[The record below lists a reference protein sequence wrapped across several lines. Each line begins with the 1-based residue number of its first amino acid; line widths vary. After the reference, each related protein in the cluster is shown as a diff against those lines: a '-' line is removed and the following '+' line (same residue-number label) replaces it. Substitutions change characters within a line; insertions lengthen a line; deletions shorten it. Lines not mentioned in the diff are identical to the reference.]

1 MTDAPATDHW
11 QEYAADRRRI
21 VAMLRDVAGLD
32 GRMKARKSRRVK
44 NEIIRET
51 GQRALDA
58 SIQTNDGRYVPH
70 RRPGP
75 ASGLTL
81 PGAQRLDTFTADALG
96 ESETYF
102 NRRAGNV
109 EWCGRCAVGVGLKA
123 DSERVFR
130 ARCQD
135 RLCPSCQATLHAHM
149 AAAVT
154 RLLREKLEA
163 GERVFFWTTT
173 LAHKPQDSLQAIL
186 RDFRTSWARFVR
198 RKAVKDTWAERL
210 RVVEIEYTKTNGWHP
225 HAHGLCTLPAGVT
238 REAVPALDV
247 HQTMKREWKSCTG
260 KLGRRSHQVDFRELV
275 PHQRCSET
283 GAITHV
289 RYWLQPEQHARALR
303 NEKAGRWTLWRNGA
317 QLYRV
322 QPLAAVVSELT
333 KYVTKRHGD
342 GQKTNQL
349 PLYQW
354 TPQMLHEYA
363 LAVRGWNLRRAS
375 AGWAQLL
382 QDYEEEDALQRESED
397 KAGHD
402 YYPWAE
408 IAETCKLAADHQL
421 TRQEADHFAVT
432 YPRILKALDTA
443 GCDISAGQIRGYIFR
458 FFGDTDAGLQNLQVS
473 PYQRRERHEEKQA
486 ARLDSEG
493 WQGLRA
499 RHFRV
504 LLRLA
509 NSPGRGRRMDRVP
522 RLGMSRKRHSEVLTE
537 LQQALLVRVVQD
549 EVGKEVCELTA
560 TGQVVLSAMSSRKL
574 ASDRPKPEARKQR
587 SLFHAGS
594 VHAEV
599 SGQVQPEPRSRP
611 PGPGAVF
618 QAGAQGGSA
627 AE

>member
-1 MTDAPATDHW
+1 MTDAPAADHW
-11 QEYAADRRRI
+11 QEYAEDRRRI

-32 GRMKARKSRRVK
+32 GRMKARRSRITK

-51 GQRALDA
+51 GERALQA
-58 SIQTNDGRYVPH
+58 SVQTNDALYVPH
-70 RRPGP
+70 RKPGP
-75 ASGLTL
+75 ASGLAL
-81 PGAQRLDTFTADALG
+81 PGADRLDTFTADALG
-96 ESETYF
+96 ESEGYF

-135 RLCPSCQATLHAHM
+135 RLCPSCQATLHAHL

-163 GERVFFWTTT
+163 GERVFFWTVT
-173 LAHKPQDSLQAIL
+173 LAHKPEDSLQAVL

-198 RKAVKDTWAERL
+198 RKQVKSTWAERL
-210 RVVEIEYTKTNGWHP
+210 RVVEIEYTRKNGWHP
-225 HAHGLCTLPAGVT
+225 HGHGLCSLPANLD
-238 REAVPALDV
+238 RETLPALDV
-247 HQTMKREWKSCTG
+247 AQNMKREWKSVTG

-275 PHQRCSET
+275 PHQRCGET
-283 GAITHV
+283 GAITHL
-289 RYWLQPEQHARALR
+289 RYWLNPDQHANALR
-303 NEKAGRWTLWRNGA
+303 MERAGKWTLWRHGK

-322 QPLAAVVSELT
+322 QPMAAIVSELT

-342 GQKTNQL
+342 GQKSNQM

-354 TPQMLHEYA
+354 TPKMLHEYA

-375 AGWAQLL
+375 AGWAALL
-382 QDYEEEDALQRESED
+382 QDYAEQDALQRESED

-408 IAETCKLAADHQL
+408 IAETCKLAAERKL

-432 YPRILKALDTA
+432 YPRVLKALDEN

-458 FFGDTDAGLQNLQVS
+458 FFGDTDAGLQPLQVS
-473 PYQRRERHEEKQA
+473 PYQRRERHEERQA
-486 ARLDSEG
+486 TRLENEG

-522 RLGMSRKRHSEVLTE
+522 RLGMSRSRHAEVLGD
-537 LQQALLVRVVQD
+537 LQTALLVRVVQD
-549 EVGKEVCELTA
+549 EVGKDVCELTP

-574 ASDRPKPEARKQR
+574 AKDRPKAEARRERRER
-587 SLFHAGS
+587 SLFDAGNLS
-594 VHAEV
+594 DPV
-599 SGQVQPEPRSRP
+599 SGQVQPEPRPRP
-611 PGPGAVF
+611 PGPGPVF
-618 QAGAQGGSA
+618 QAAGES
-627 AE
+627 